1 MTLPSSKAANH
12 SHAHPHPFSAAHDVE
27 ASTLQYITA
36 SPHDIESR
44 KCIFTLSSYDLVGF
58 LSQGSFEELSHG
70 EYHGLC
76 LFLFGIWAAL
86 VSIRNAYFHP
96 LSKFPGPKSAAAT
109 PIPFVKALV
118 KGDMVKWVS
127 DLHAKYGEVVRIMPD
142 ELSFISP
149 SAWQDIYTIKPQ
161 LPKAEKG
168 MLQGFFGVPVFTTV
182 TVTENHTR
190 QRRAAAPAFSEHA
203 VRQQESILKNY
214 TDLLVKKLNDQIV
227 STEKSSVTL
236 DIQPWYQF
244 ATFDTIGDLL
254 FNDPFRSLESSV
266 DHPWVKDLC
275 DGVKAGLL
283 PTAFDYFPPLPA
295 LVERMVPRSLKEK
308 AGQHFR
314 WSQEKTRRRIENKT
328 SRPDFMT
335 YILNNTEGE
344 AKMTQQEMDSIGS
357 FLILAG
363 SETSALTCASTTW
376 FLLKNP
382 AAYDRLKKEIRGAF
396 NSMDEIT
403 MAASAKLP
411 YLHAVINEAL
421 RLHPVAAVAAPR
433 LVDRP
438 GVVVSGHEIPVGVRP
453 TRSK

>member
-1 MTLPSSKAANH
+1 MASYLKAVIDAL
-12 SHAHPHPFSAAHDVE
+12 FFFIYTSA
-27 ASTLQYITA
+27 
-36 SPHDIESR
+36 
-44 KCIFTLSSYDLVGF
+44 
-58 LSQGSFEELSHG
+58 
-70 EYHGLC
+70 LC

-118 KGDMVKWVS
+118 KGEVVKWVT
-127 DLHAKYGEVVRIMPD
+127 DLHAKYGEVVRITPD

-168 MLQGFFGVPVFTTV
+168 MLQGYFGVPVLATE
-182 TVTENHTR
+182 TVTEKHAR
-190 QRRAAAPAFSEHA
+190 QRRAVAPAFSERA
-203 VRQQESILKNY
+203 VREQESILKKY

-227 STEKSSVTL
+227 STEKSSITL
-236 DIQPWYQF
+236 DIRPWYNF
-244 ATFDTIGDLL
+244 TTFDTIGDLL
-254 FNDPFRSLESSV
+254 FNDPFHSLESSA
-266 DHPWVKDLC
+266 DHPWVETVY

-283 PTAFDYFPPLPA
+283 PTAFHHFPPLPA
-295 LVERMVPRSLKEK
+295 LVERIVPRSLKEK
-308 AGQHFR
+308 AEQHFR
-314 WSQEKTRRRIENKT
+314 WSQEKIRRRIENKT

-335 YILNNTEGE
+335 YILDNTEGE
-344 AKMTQQEMDSIGS
+344 AKMTQEEMDSIGS
-357 FLILAG
+357 FLIFAG
-363 SETSALTCASTTW
+363 SVTSELTCASTTW

-382 AAYDRLKKEIRGAF
+382 AVYDRLKKEIREAF
-396 NSMDEIT
+396 KTMDEIT
-403 MAASAKLP
+403 TAASAKLP

-421 RLHPVAAVAAPR
+421 RLHPPAAVAAPR